1 MNETKLLEQL
11 HQLHGAGFDYVFG
24 SRRNPNFETMGYFA
38 FDPLDEEEYLK
49 ERKKDWKRLGIKKP
63 FKKWVVEDENEDYI
77 YILEEIN
84 NLEFDMTEILDF
96 IDYGYLLMDD
106 SIDPAC
112 E

>member
-11 HQLHGAGFDYVFG
+11 YQLHEAGYDYLFG
-24 SRRNPNFETMGYFA
+24 SRRNSNFKSIGYFA

-49 ERKKDWKRLGIKKP
+49 ERKKDWRKLGIKKP

-96 IDYGYLLMDD
+96 VEYGYLLLDN
-106 SIDPAC
+106 SIDPAY

>member
-11 HQLHGAGFDYVFG
+11 YQLHEAGFDYLFG
-24 SRRNPNFETMGYFA
+24 SRRNSGFKSIGYFA

-49 ERKKDWKRLGIKKP
+49 ERKKDWRKLGIKKP
-63 FKKWVVEDENEDYI
+63 FNKWVVEDENEDYI

-84 NLEFDMTEILDF
+84 NLEFDMQEILDF
-96 IDYGYLLMDD
+96 VDYGYLLLDN